1 MHVKRLITGIVALP
15 FLILLIWRGGPV
27 MFAVFVGI
35 VSILA
40 FWEYFRIVLNI
51 SGKTGFGAIPVLGL
65 ITCLLLIWSAY
76 MNSPAMIT
84 GFIMLN
90 LIVSGLFSLLEF
102 KSNKNIIITVAWQV
116 LGLLYIPLSLSFLVM
131 IRNGDCGI
139 EWIFLLLSVVFAGD
153 TGAFYVGTF
162 FGRHKLCPS
171 ISPAKTIEGSVAGLA
186 ANLCA
191 GAVFKYLFLP
201 SLPWGLSL
209 VFFLSAG
216 IAGQAGDL
224 FESEFKRSSNIKD
237 SGAILPGHGGV
248 LDRIDA
254 LLFAAPLA
262 YFFKVHIL

>member
-1 MHVKRLITGIVALP
+1 
-15 FLILLIWRGGPV
+15 
-27 MFAVFVGI
+27 MFAIFVGM
-35 VSILA
+35 VSIPA

-65 ITCLLLIWSAY
+65 ITCPLLIWSAY
-76 MNSPAMIT
+76 INSPAMVT

-90 LIVSGLFSLLEF
+90 FVVSGLFSLFEF
-102 KSNKNIIITVAWQV
+102 KSDKNIITTVAWQV
-116 LGLLYIPLSLSFLVM
+116 LGVLYIPLSLSFIVL

-139 EWIFLLLSVVFAGD
+139 EWVLLLLFVIFSGD
-153 TGAFYVGTF
+153 TGAFYVGSF

-171 ISPAKTIEGSVAGLA
+171 ISPAKTIEGSLAGLA

-191 GAVFKYLFLP
+191 GSVFKFLFLP

-209 VFFLSAG
+209 IFFLSAG

-224 FESEFKRSSNIKD
+224 FESEFKRAANIKD
-237 SGAILPGHGGV
+237 SGAMLPGHGGA

-262 YFFKVHIL
+262 YFFKACIL